1 MPRWI
6 SCWRR
11 AVTAAYKERD
21 PMTKKTTTTRTA
33 RVRRNTTETQISIDL
48 NIDGR
53 GSSTI
58 ETGMPFLNHMLELF
72 ARHALIDLKL
82 KAVGDLEVD
91 YHHTVEDVGLA
102 LGSAIDKALG
112 TRKGIVRYGA
122 AYVPMDE
129 TLGRVVVDLGGRP
142 YLVSHMACR
151 KKKILEFELALLQE
165 FFQAFVVQARM
176 NLHIEQFYGSEPHH
190 AWESVFKAWARAMRT
205 ACAIDPRES
214 SVPSSTGRI

>member
-1 MPRWI
+1 
-6 SCWRR
+6 
-11 AVTAAYKERD
+11 
-21 PMTKKTTTTRTA
+21 MTKKTAGARTA
-33 RVRRNTTETQISIDL
+33 RVRRQTTETKISIDL
-48 NIDGR
+48 DLDGR
-53 GSSTI
+53 GTPSI

-72 ARHALIDLKL
+72 ARHALMDLKL
-82 KAVGDLEVD
+82 QAVGDLDVD

-112 TRKGIVRYGA
+112 TRKGIVRYGT

-129 TLGRVVVDLGGRP
+129 TLSRVVVDLGGRP
-142 YLVSHMACR
+142 YLVSQMTCR

-176 NLHIEQFYGSEPHH
+176 NLHIQQLYGNEPHH

-205 ACAIDPRES
+205 ACAVDPREP
-214 SVPSSTGRI
+214 SVPSSKGRI